1 MNRASARSTPSIGI
15 LSAIAVPK
23 YQKAHEQSVVSEA
36 LLALKT
42 IYQAQESFLLA
53 NGRYAEAT
61 EMNKLEVSIPGTKVY
76 QSKTGLTGMRIQTKN
91 FIIGASSGAGSIG
104 IAHRYINDNLLD
116 HPYHIYIRISD
127 KTYHC
132 SSGSSANRIQKGVCS
147 DINKKNMKL

>member
-1 MNRASARSTPSIGI
+1 
-15 LSAIAVPK
+15 
-23 YQKAHEQSVVSEA
+23 
-36 LLALKT
+36 
-42 IYQAQESFLLA
+42 
-53 NGRYAEAT
+53 
-61 EMNKLEVSIPGTKVY
+61 
-76 QSKTGLTGMRIQTKN
+76 MRIQTKN